1 MDSIV
6 GQTKPT
12 LDGFWQSKY
21 ACLVRLSTLLLTLIS
36 KIRTMVKVYQKQSAS
51 IETGKHPMKP
61 TTQISKLS
69 CCLLLL
75 ALAGCTGDPDRARIV
90 GDWEIATADH
100 LMEQVNAQPDGSI
113 GLSDPAT
120 DQPPR
125 MLIHFYN
132 SGYLATET
140 NMGNVSTKKQGN
152 WKFLSYDAQT
162 RTVKIQCKL
171 VDDTTDFDVIVQD
184 DDTIR
189 LVPPNM
195 AGLKTKLKFV
205 RQP

>member
-1 MDSIV
+1 
-6 GQTKPT
+6 
-12 LDGFWQSKY
+12 
-21 ACLVRLSTLLLTLIS
+21 
-36 KIRTMVKVYQKQSAS
+36 
-51 IETGKHPMKP
+51 MKP
-61 TTQISKLS
+61 TTQIFKFS

-75 ALAGCTGDPDRARIV
+75 ALVGCTGDPDRARIV

-100 LMEQVNAQPDGSI
+100 LMGQVNAQPD
-113 GLSDPAT
+113 

-140 NMGNVSTKKQGN
+140 NMGNISTQKQGN
-152 WKFLSYDAQT
+152 WKLLSYDAQT
-162 RTVKIQCKL
+162 KTAKIQCKL
-171 VDDTTDFDVIVQD
+171 VDDTTNFDVVVLD
-184 DDTIR
+184 DNTLR

-205 RQP
+205 RQQ

>member
-1 MDSIV
+1 M
-6 GQTKPT
+6 GPKKPT
-12 LDGFWQSKY
+12 SIDFASQKY
-21 ACLVRLSTLLLTLIS
+21 DCLFRLSTLQLTLTREIH
-36 KIRTMVKVYQKQSAS
+36 TMIKVYQKQFAS
-51 IETGKHPMKP
+51 IKIGKRPMKP
-61 TTQISKLS
+61 TIQAFKFS
-69 CCLLLL
+69 CWLLLL

-100 LMEQVNAQPDGSI
+100 LMGQVNAQPD
-113 GLSDPAT
+113 

-140 NMGNVSTKKQGN
+140 NMGNISTQKQGN
-152 WKFLSYDAQT
+152 WKLLSYDAQT
-162 RTVKIQCKL
+162 KTAKIQCKL
-171 VDDTTDFDVIVQD
+171 VDDTTNFDVIVLD
-184 DDTIR
+184 DNTLR

-205 RQP
+205 RQQ

>member
-1 MDSIV
+1 
-6 GQTKPT
+6 
-12 LDGFWQSKY
+12 
-21 ACLVRLSTLLLTLIS
+21 
-36 KIRTMVKVYQKQSAS
+36 MVKVYQKQFAS
-51 IETGKHPMKP
+51 IKTGKHPMKP
-61 TTQISKLS
+61 TTQIFKFS

-75 ALAGCTGDPDRARIV
+75 ALVGCTGDPDRARIV

-100 LMEQVNAQPDGSI
+100 LMGQVNTQPDGSTDMSA
-113 GLSDPAT
+113 LAT

-125 MLIHFYN
+125 MMVHFHN
-132 SGYLATET
+132 NGYLATET
-140 NMGNVSTKKQGN
+140 NMGSISTKKQGN

-162 RTVKIQCKL
+162 RTAKIQCKL

-184 DDTIR
+184 ENTLR

-205 RQP
+205 RQQ

>member
-1 MDSIV
+1 M
-6 GQTKPT
+6 KPT
-12 LDGFWQSKY
+12 LQTFKF
-21 ACLVRLSTLLLTLIS
+21 L
-36 KIRTMVKVYQKQSAS
+36 
-51 IETGKHPMKP
+51 
-61 TTQISKLS
+61 

-75 ALAGCTGDPDRARIV
+75 ALTGCTGEPDRARIV

-100 LMEQVNAQPDGSI
+100 LMGQVNAQSDG
-113 GLSDPAT
+113 SDPAT
-120 DQPPR
+120 IQPPR

-140 NMGNVSTKKQGN
+140 NMGSMSTQKQGS
-152 WKFLSYDAQT
+152 WKFLSFDAQT
-162 RTVKIQCKL
+162 RTAKIQCKL

-184 DDTIR
+184 DNTLR

-205 RQP
+205 RQQ

>member
-1 MDSIV
+1 
-6 GQTKPT
+6 
-12 LDGFWQSKY
+12 
-21 ACLVRLSTLLLTLIS
+21 
-36 KIRTMVKVYQKQSAS
+36 MVKVYQKQFAS
-51 IETGKHPMKP
+51 LKTGKHPMKP
-61 TTQISKLS
+61 TIQIFKFS

-75 ALAGCTGDPDRARIV
+75 AVVGCTGDPDRARIV

-100 LMEQVNAQPDGSI
+100 LMGQINTQ
-113 GLSDPAT
+113 SD

-125 MLIHFYN
+125 MLIHFHN

-140 NMGNVSTKKQGN
+140 SMGSISTQKKGN

-162 RTVKIQCKL
+162 RTAKIQCKL

-184 DDTIR
+184 ENTLR

-205 RQP
+205 RQQ

>member
-1 MDSIV
+1 M
-6 GQTKPT
+6 GPKKPT
-12 LDGFWQSKY
+12 SIDFASQKY
-21 ACLVRLSTLLLTLIS
+21 DCLFRSSTLQLTLTREIH
-36 KIRTMVKVYQKQSAS
+36 TMIKVYQKQFAS
-51 IETGKHPMKP
+51 IKIGKRPLKP
-61 TTQISKLS
+61 TIQAFKFS
-69 CCLLLL
+69 CWLLLL

-100 LMEQVNAQPDGSI
+100 LMGQVNTQPDGSTDM
-113 GLSDPAT
+113 SAPAT

-125 MLIHFYN
+125 MMVHFHN

-140 NMGNVSTKKQGN
+140 NMGSISTKKQGH

-162 RTVKIQCKL
+162 RTAKIQCKL

-184 DDTIR
+184 ENTLR

-205 RQP
+205 RQQ

>member
-1 MDSIV
+1 M
-6 GQTKPT
+6 GPKKPT
-12 LDGFWQSKY
+12 SIDFASQKY
-21 ACLVRLSTLLLTLIS
+21 DCLFRLSTLQLTLIRE
-36 KIRTMVKVYQKQSAS
+36 IHTMIKVYQKQFAS
-51 IETGKHPMKP
+51 IKIGKRPMKP
-61 TTQISKLS
+61 TIQAFKFS
-69 CCLLLL
+69 CWLLLL

-100 LMEQVNAQPDGSI
+100 LMGQVNAQPD
-113 GLSDPAT
+113 

-140 NMGNVSTKKQGN
+140 NMGNISTQKQGN
-152 WKFLSYDAQT
+152 WKLLSYDAQT
-162 RTVKIQCKL
+162 KTAKIQCKL
-171 VDDTTDFDVIVQD
+171 VDDTTNFDVVVLD
-184 DDTIR
+184 DNTLR

-205 RQP
+205 RQQ